1 MNHPYELKYGMT
13 FGEFAVAWEQ
23 DDIPD
28 RWSLEWEG
36 LEAERKKQIQEV
48 LEIYDF

>member
-1 MNHPYELKYGMT
+1 VLEQLFNTLFSEL
-13 FGEFAVAWEQ
+13 AVAWEQ
-23 DDIPD
+23 DEIPD